1 MKPEGIPSPTLYRL
15 PVYYQCLLS
24 AVQRG
29 REYVSSQEL
38 GDVSGGNPEQVR
50 KDLSYLESQG
60 RSRVGYHARRLAT
73 VIEDYLGLMADKE
86 AVLVGAGNLGRAL
99 SLYPDFSR
107 YGLKIVVLFDK
118 DPEKVGKKVGDLY
131 VLPVEKLGNLV
142 SRMGIRIGI
151 ITTPPAS
158 AQEVADAMVAGGI
171 KAIWNFST
179 LRVKVPEDVMVRN
192 VDLSLELVMISQ
204 YIKSLGLNNQD
215 TDAKPDTGAI
225 LDEFIRDLNQPG

>member
-1 MKPEGIPSPTLYRL
+1 
-15 PVYYQCLLS
+15 
-24 AVQRG
+24 VQRG
-29 REYVSSQEL
+29 QEYVSSQEL
-38 GDVSGGNPEQVR
+38 GDVSGGAPEQVR

-73 VIEDYLGLMADKE
+73 VIEDFLGLMNDKE

-99 SLYPDFSR
+99 SLYPDFSK
-107 YGLKIVVLFDK
+107 YGLKIVVLFDN
-118 DPEKVGKKVGDLY
+118 DPEKVGKKVGDKY
-131 VLPVEKLGNLV
+131 VLPVEKMGNLV

-151 ITTPPAS
+151 ITTPPSS
-158 AQEVADAMVAGGI
+158 AQEVADAMTANGI

-204 YIKSLGLNNQD
+204 YIKSLGLHHL
-215 TDAKPDTGAI
+215 DADKPDDQGEV
-225 LDEFIRDLNQPG
+225 LSEFIQDLNLN

>member
-1 MKPEGIPSPTLYRL
+1 MKPEGIPIPTLYRL

-29 REYVSSQEL
+29 QEYVSSQEL
-38 GDVSGGNPEQVR
+38 GDVSGGAPEQVR
-50 KDLSYLESQG
+50 KDLSFLDSKG

-73 VIEDYLGLMADKE
+73 VIEDYLGLMNDKE

-99 SLYPDFSR
+99 SLYPDFSK
-107 YGLKIVVLFDK
+107 YGLKIVVLFDN
-118 DPEKVGKKVGDLY
+118 DPDKVGRKVGDKY

-142 SRMGIRIGI
+142 SRMRIRIGI

-158 AQEVADAMVAGGI
+158 AQDVADVMVANGI

-179 LRVKVPEDVMVRN
+179 LRVKVPDDVMVRN

-204 YIKSLGLNNQD
+204 YIKSLGLHNQD
-215 TDAKPDTGAI
+215 EEKPADTGQV
-225 LDEFIRDLNQPG
+225 LGEFIRDLK